1 MATPTA
7 FFNLIKPAGT
17 DNVDVT
23 VLNENF
29 DKIDA
34 QMQLNKENIEKDVI
48 GATEINDGIA
58 GRVPAPPAGYN
69 EAFLC
74 GSGTWRKGNGHHT
87 LGISA
92 LSTMKLNELGIID
105 EVSKIKIITLRTDV
119 ADAQAASVYLVRYA
133 DESYSVSP
141 ILEGTSDDAP
151 IITAEGVIKLNVNET
166 EQIVYVLAIEM
177 LSIESVVTD
186 TTGEEN

>member
-48 GATEINDGIA
+48 GATDINNGIA
-58 GRVPAPPAGYN
+58 GRVPAPPAGYDG
-69 EAFLC
+69 AYLS
-74 GSGTWRKGNGHHT
+74 GSGTWRKGHTHHS
-87 LGISA
+87 LGVSA
-92 LSTMKLNELGIID
+92 LSTITLAELGIID
-105 EVSKIKIITLRTDV
+105 EVSKIKLITLRTDV

-133 DESYSVSP
+133 EESYSVTP
-141 ILEGTSDDAP
+141 ILEGISDDAP
-151 IITAEGVIKLNVNET
+151 IITAEGVIKLSVNET
-166 EQIVYVLAIEM
+166 EQTVYVLATEM

-186 TTGEEN
+186 TTGEEE